1 MVDAQR
7 IQVHQRQVACD
18 RAGGV
23 HLSGADWNG
32 LLDMKQWL
40 KLIGWWEFPALVAV
54 YVGVF
59 LFFDIVLG
67 WGSA

>member
-32 LLDMKQWL
+32 LLGMKTLL

-54 YVGVF
+54 YAV
-59 LFFDIVLG
+59 VLLLSIYV
-67 WGSA
+67 W